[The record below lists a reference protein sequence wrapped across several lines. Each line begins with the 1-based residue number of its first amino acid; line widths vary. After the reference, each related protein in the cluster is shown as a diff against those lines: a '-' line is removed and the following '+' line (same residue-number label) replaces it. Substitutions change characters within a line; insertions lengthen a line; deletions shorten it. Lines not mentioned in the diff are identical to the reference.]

1 MAWCKGLVADGKEAH
16 EVEPA
21 SNEDTLLGNNDF
33 LDQSGGRVCLVRLT
47 ERVESC
53 WGSDLQSLYIRYIT
67 DGDIFPAPKYF
78 KWTYSSEPH
87 NSNR

>member
-1 MAWCKGLVADGKEAH
+1 MADGKEAH

-53 WGSDLQSLYIRYIT
+53 WGSDLQLRVCVQFGRT
-67 DGDIFPAPKYF
+67 R
-78 KWTYSSEPH
+78 EPLRA
-87 NSNR
+87 SK

>member
-1 MAWCKGLVADGKEAH
+1 MADGKEAH

-53 WGSDLQSLYIRYIT
+53 WGLILIKFIHFNKIIT
-67 DGDIFPAPKYF
+67 YKFHKRVPL
-78 KWTYSSEPH
+78 
-87 NSNR
+87 